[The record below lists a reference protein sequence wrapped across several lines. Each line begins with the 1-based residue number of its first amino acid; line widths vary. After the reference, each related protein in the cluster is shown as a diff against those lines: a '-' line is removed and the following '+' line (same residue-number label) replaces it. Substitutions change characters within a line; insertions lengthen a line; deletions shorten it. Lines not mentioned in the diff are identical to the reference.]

1 MGKKTKGV
9 NNRQSGGIDFIRAKK
24 KVGKK
29 IKKHA
34 NVTDTTVRAKR
45 INLPGQT
52 VGTEGKGEPLTHR
65 GLSISELLNQTS
77 HYSEKVRKDA
87 LEGMR
92 ELLEAHPETMKGS
105 AAAVVEKTAERLVDR
120 EQIVRIA
127 ARGALKH
134 GVLPALGKR
143 GVAPFAKR
151 LVLHVGAALT
161 HVDPVTRRDAPA
173 ALETLLD
180 AAPELVA
187 AHAPAATLRHLADLL
202 RRGDDAASSALDASA
217 SATAA
222 AAAASARRRA
232 ARYGLS
238 PAFGDMTAS
247 RVGASTPGARFRL
260 LTACRRFL
268 ETLVSLS
275 IDHGHDDPFSL
286 KKKARE
292 RTTFAP
298 FAVRDEALFDEAL
311 ADDRFDVGAETRAT
325 HAFRLARPPL
335 DAATAVLDAFGGGK
349 ASRAA
354 EAERDDGGAGVP
366 AAAADLAALL
376 FAAWDE
382 ATPAL
387 RDAGG
392 GGADGGT
399 HMDLLDKTKAM
410 TEALVCTRLALRLVD
425 RADARARGGVPGAAA
440 GAAAGALA
448 ARVLGGGAFPAVAPA
463 AHGAPERRAFV
474 AYNAAA
480 AALLSAAADGVGAV
494 LDARRAERAVAAE
507 RDDEG
512 CAEDD
517 GSGEDGSGEDDAE
530 ADASS
535 ESDKES
541 DASDSDDAYGGSSDA
556 FSDAIDARAADAASA
571 SVASYLACA
580 LRGVALDAGPCG
592 EAERTAEGD
601 YGELLRAARRA
612 LARAPSVSRARS
624 SAARR
629 ARGARAELVD
639 AVSEVW
645 TRAVVEGPPERRA
658 ACVSLLA
665 AALPSAYA
673 LRDVSLKNNGDV
685 SQPGGA
691 RSGLAESAA
700 ARWLRPSARAL
711 WELKHRD
718 PATTTRLLAA
728 LRALASRATAERAPA
743 THEAL
748 VAVES
753 ELAPFFALAPPPSA
767 DPDAPRVP
775 AKLGPFARLPPAA
788 RFEAIA
794 LLGCLPALSPATI
807 RAVAHAALA
816 PAAAQTQTEEKKRK
830 RNGSGGALDGKKR
843 PTTDDVATRAVDAV
857 AANVAAAPLAL
868 STSFFAAVL
877 TGAPEW
883 DRAERVAGAAARA
896 LVDLGDENA
905 WAGAAL
911 AWGAVAAARRRACAS
926 DTRGA
931 EGRAVYGALRLAAAA
946 AEASAGAE
954 PKLGPETLAPPDL
967 EEDVPR
973 LLASALTLARE
984 KARGERSAK
993 KTPNREPNRARA
1005 EDDED
1010 AEDDEEESLSRS
1022 ALDGVALRALRA
1034 APRWAAGTFSALAKG
1049 LAAVDDDEAVDA
1061 TRAAAL
1067 AASRVADFLR
1077 AERRKA
1083 RTRPEA
1089 ERGDAWKTEHDAR
1102 DTETNEATNAKAKAS
1117 AETCVSG
1124 LRTAAD
1130 ALVRA
1135 GVAGAARAA
1144 SAARDAARDVQ
1155 DAFD

>member
-52 VGTEGKGEPLTHR
+52 VGTEGKGEALTQR
-65 GLSISELLNQTS
+65 GLSMSELLNQTS

-120 EQIVRIA
+120 EQIVRVA

-143 GVAPFAKR
+143 GMAPFAKR

-217 SATAA
+217 SATATAA

-238 PAFGDMTAS
+238 PTFGDMTAS
-247 RVGASTPGARFRL
+247 RVGAAKPGARLRL

-268 ETLVSLS
+268 ETLVADRSS
-275 IDHGHDDPFSL
+275 DGTTRG
-286 KKKARE
+286 ATRG
-292 RTTFAP
+292 RTNRNRAP
-298 FAVRDEALFDEAL
+298 YDLRAAASDEALF
-311 ADDRFDVGAETRAT
+311 ADIYARSDDRFDRFDVGASMSAT

-335 DAATAVLDAFGGGK
+335 DAATAALDAFGGGRV
-349 ASRAA
+349 SRAA
-354 EAERDDGGAGVP
+354 AAERDDGGAGVP

-387 RDAGG
+387 RDVSGG
-392 GGADGGT
+392 GGADGGGADT
-399 HMDLLDKTKAM
+399 HMDFLVKTKAM
-410 TEALVCTRLALRLVD
+410 TEALVCARLALSLVD
-425 RADARARGGVPGAAA
+425 GADAGDAGTRGGVPGAAA

-448 ARVLGGGAFPAVAPA
+448 ARMLDGGAFPAAAPA
-463 AHGAPERRAFV
+463 ARGAPERRALV

-480 AALLSAAADGVGAV
+480 AALLSATADGVAAV
-494 LDARRAERAVAAE
+494 LAARGAERAAAANTRVAP
-507 RDDEG
+507 R
-512 CAEDD
+512 AEDLSRRNSR
-517 GSGEDGSGEDDAE
+517 G
-530 ADASS
+530 DASGS
-535 ESDKES
+535 DESG
-541 DASDSDDAYGGSSDA
+541 SDSDESGSD
-556 FSDAIDARAADAASA
+556 SDAIDARAADAAAA
-571 SVASYLACA
+571 SVAEYLAGA

-592 EAERTAEGD
+592 EAEPTAEGD
-601 YGELLRAARRA
+601 YGELLRAARGA

-629 ARGARAELVD
+629 ARTARAELVD

-645 TRAVVEGPPERRA
+645 TRAVAEGPPERRA

-665 AALPSAYA
+665 AALPSARA
-673 LRDVSLKNNGDV
+673 PPAETGSAQGVS
-685 SQPGGA
+685 SQGVASASSDGGA
-691 RSGLAESAA
+691 GLAESAA
-700 ARWLRPSARAL
+700 AKLIRPFARAL

-718 PATTTRLLAA
+718 PATTTCLLVT
-728 LRALASRATAERAPA
+728 LRAVASRTVAARAPA

-748 VAVES
+748 AAVES

-767 DPDAPRVP
+767 DPDAPRREP
-775 AKLGPFARLPPAA
+775 AKPGPFARLPPRA
-788 RFEAIA
+788 RLEAVS
-794 LLGCLPALSPATI
+794 LLGCLPALSPATV
-807 RAVAHAALA
+807 RALAHAALA
-816 PAAAQTQTEEKKRK
+816 PRREKGGEKRFATKNKRARDGSSAADENA
-830 RNGSGGALDGKKR
+830 A
-843 PTTDDVATRAVDAV
+843 DDIATRAVDAV
-857 AANVAAAPLAL
+857 AVNVAAAPLAL

-896 LVDLGDENA
+896 LVDLGDADA

-911 AWGAVAAARRRACAS
+911 AWSAVAAARRRARAS
-926 DTRGA
+926 GTRGA
-931 EGRAVYGALRLAAAA
+931 EGRAVFGALRLAAAA
-946 AEASAGAE
+946 AEASGGAGDGDAARR
-954 PKLGPETLAPPDL
+954 APPDL

-973 LLASALTLARE
+973 LLASALTWTFARSE
-984 KARGERSAK
+984 RGSERVGEDGGDA
-993 KTPNREPNRARA
+993 EALEAARA
-1005 EDDED
+1005 
-1010 AEDDEEESLSRS
+1010 L
-1022 ALDGVALRALRA
+1022 LDGVAARALRA
-1034 APRWAAGTFSALAKG
+1034 APRWAAGTFAALASGACDAGEG
-1049 LAAVDDDEAVDA
+1049 LNASPSEEENERADA
-1061 TRAAAL
+1061 TRAAAR
-1067 AASRVADFLR
+1067 AASRVAVLALDANR
-1077 AERRKA
+1077 QKRR
-1083 RTRPEA
+1083 T
-1089 ERGDAWKTEHDAR
+1089 
-1102 DTETNEATNAKAKAS
+1102 TETANEGANVSAKVS
-1117 AETCVSG
+1117 AEACVAA
-1124 LRTAAD
+1124 LRGAAD
-1130 ALVRA
+1130 ALARA
-1135 GVAGAARAA
+1135 GVAGAAAAA
-1144 SAARDAARDVQ
+1144 SAARDAARDVR
-1155 DAFD
+1155 DAFP

>member
-52 VGTEGKGEPLTHR
+52 VGTEGKGEALTHR

-222 AAAASARRRA
+222 AAAASARSRA

-238 PAFGDMTAS
+238 PTFGDMTAS
-247 RVGASTPGARFRL
+247 RVGASTPAARFRL

-275 IDHGHDDPFSL
+275 IDHHGRDQDDRARSRPFRS
-286 KKKARE
+286 
-292 RTTFAP
+292 RTTCSIAP
-298 FAVRDEALFDEAL
+298 FAVRDEALFSHEAL
-311 ADDRFDVGAETRAT
+311 DRYDGYDVGAATRAT

-335 DAATAVLDAFGGGK
+335 DAATAVLDAFGGGR

-354 EAERDDGGAGVP
+354 AAERDDGGAGVP

-399 HMDLLDKTKAM
+399 HMDLLVKTKAM

-463 AHGAPERRAFV
+463 AHGAPERRALV

-535 ESDKES
+535 ESDA
-541 DASDSDDAYGGSSDA
+541 ASDSDDAYGVPPYASSDA
-556 FSDAIDARAADAASA
+556 SSDAIDARAADAASA
-571 SVASYLACA
+571 SVASYLAGA

-639 AVSEVW
+639 AVGEVW

-673 LRDVSLKNNGDV
+673 MRDENENSHR
-685 SQPGGA
+685 A

-728 LRALASRATAERAPA
+728 LRAVASRATAARAPA

-767 DPDAPRVP
+767 DPDAPRVL

-788 RFEAIA
+788 RAEAIA
-794 LLGCLPALSPATI
+794 LLGCLPALSPATV

-816 PAAAQTQTEEKKRK
+816 PAALAPAANQTEAKKRK
-830 RNGSGGALDGKKR
+830 RGGGVSLDGDA
-843 PTTDDVATRAVDAV
+843 DDVATRAVDAV

-883 DRAERVAGAAARA
+883 ERAERVAGAACASARRPRRRGRLGGRRARLGRRRRGAPARA
-896 LVDLGDENA
+896 RVRH
-905 WAGAAL
+905 
-911 AWGAVAAARRRACAS
+911 ARRRGARRVRRAPPGGGGGGGVRRRRRR
-926 DTRGA
+926 TRNARAAGPGG
-931 EGRAVYGALRLAAAA
+931 GRAAP
-946 AEASAGAE
+946 AGVGVDA
-954 PKLGPETLAPPDL
+954 
-967 EEDVPR
+967 
-973 LLASALTLARE
+973 
-984 KARGERSAK
+984 
-993 KTPNREPNRARA
+993 RARA
-1005 EDDED
+1005 RRAKRD
-1010 AEDDEEESLSRS
+1010 AESRGESRRRRRRRRRRRILGS
-1022 ALDGVALRALRA
+1022 VRARRRRASRA
-1034 APRWAAGTFSALAKG
+1034 ARG
-1049 LAAVDDDEAVDA
+1049 AAVG
-1061 TRAAAL
+1061 R
-1067 AASRVADFLR
+1067 
-1077 AERRKA
+1077 
-1083 RTRPEA
+1083 
-1089 ERGDAWKTEHDAR
+1089 
-1102 DTETNEATNAKAKAS
+1102 
-1117 AETCVSG
+1117 
-1124 LRTAAD
+1124 
-1130 ALVRA
+1130 
-1135 GVAGAARAA
+1135 
-1144 SAARDAARDVQ
+1144 RDVFG
-1155 DAFD
+1155 ARRRRRGGRR

>member
-29 IKKHA
+29 IKKQA

-52 VGTEGKGEPLTHR
+52 VGTEGKGEALTNR
-65 GLSISELLNQTS
+65 GLSMSELLNQTS

-120 EQIVRIA
+120 EQIVRVA
-127 ARGALKH
+127 ARAALKH

-143 GVAPFAKR
+143 GTAPFAKR

-180 AAPELVA
+180 FAPELVA

-217 SATAA
+217 SASATAA

-232 ARYGLS
+232 ERYGLS
-238 PAFGDMTAS
+238 PTFGDMTAS
-247 RVGASTPGARFRL
+247 RVGAAKPGARL
-260 LTACRRFL
+260 KVLTACRRFL
-268 ETLVSLS
+268 ETLVAVSDASEGFGARGGGESRTATRFLPRFKRAR
-275 IDHGHDDPFSL
+275 DDD
-286 KKKARE
+286 
-292 RTTFAP
+292 
-298 FAVRDEALFDEAL
+298 DE
-311 ADDRFDVGAETRAT
+311 RFDGAEESDAEKGKSLLSAAT
-325 HAFRLARPPL
+325 HAFRLARPPV
-335 DAATAVLDAFGGGK
+335 DAATAALDAFGGGR

-354 EAERDDGGAGVP
+354 AAERDDGAAGVP

-376 FAAWDE
+376 FSAWDE

-387 RDAGG
+387 RDASG
-392 GGADGGT
+392 GGADAQ
-399 HMDLLDKTKAM
+399 HVDFLVKTRCM

-425 RADARARGGVPGAAA
+425 RADAGKRGGVAGAAA
-440 GAAAGALA
+440 GAAAGAVA
-448 ARVLGGGAFPAVAPA
+448 KRVLDGGAFPAAAPA
-463 AHGAPERRAFV
+463 AHGAPERRALV

-480 AALLSAAADGVGAV
+480 AALLSATADGVAAV
-494 LDARRAERAVAAE
+494 LDARREARAVFSGDAATAAT
-507 RDDEG
+507 EG
-512 CAEDD
+512 D
-517 GSGEDGSGEDDAE
+517 EDDA
-530 ADASS
+530 STR
-535 ESDKES
+535 
-541 DASDSDDAYGGSSDA
+541 SDDSEDSED
-556 FSDAIDARAADAASA
+556 SEDVVDARAADAASA
-571 SVASYLACA
+571 SVAEYLAGA
-580 LRGVALDAGPCG
+580 LRGVALDAGACG

-612 LARAPSVSRARS
+612 LLRAPSVSPARS
-624 SAARR
+624 SPARR
-629 ARGARAELVD
+629 ARAARVELVD
-639 AVSEVW
+639 AVGEVW
-645 TRAVVEGPPERRA
+645 SRAVVAGPPERRA

-673 LRDVSLKNNGDV
+673 LPGVSAEKDGP
-685 SQPGGA
+685 SAPSSA
-691 RSGLAESAA
+691 RSGGLNESAA
-700 ARWLRPSARAL
+700 AKWLRPFARAL

-718 PATTTRLLAA
+718 PATTTKMLVA
-728 LRALASRATAERAPA
+728 LRTVASRATETQAPA

-767 DPDAPRVP
+767 DPDAPRAQ
-775 AKLGPFARLPPAA
+775 AKLGPFARLPA
-788 RFEAIA
+788 RAQNEAVA
-794 LLGCLPALSPATI
+794 LLGCLPALSPATV

-816 PAAAQTQTEEKKRK
+816 PRSATEPLLRKEKERHLHE
-830 RNGSGGALDGKKR
+830 REGRREDEELL
-843 PTTDDVATRAVDAV
+843 DDVATRAVDAV

-896 LVDLGDENA
+896 LVDLGDADA

-911 AWGAVAAARRRACAS
+911 AWGAVATARRRARAS
-926 DTRGA
+926 SKNQRGA
-931 EGRAVYGALRLAAAA
+931 EGRAVFGALRLAAAA
-946 AEASAGAE
+946 AEASSH
-954 PKLGPETLAPPDL
+954 ETDTTGNVVEKLAPRDL
-967 EEDVPR
+967 EEDVPT
-973 LLASALTLARE
+973 LLASALTFARE
-984 KARGERSAK
+984 RGDTTKAKPFRGDESSDADATSA
-993 KTPNREPNRARA
+993 A
-1005 EDDED
+1005 
-1010 AEDDEEESLSRS
+1010 RS
-1022 ALDGVALRALRA
+1022 ALDGVAARALHA
-1034 APRWAAGTFSALAKG
+1034 APRWAAGTFAALAIG
-1049 LAAVDDDEAVDA
+1049 VSVETRSVDGNETDAVE
-1061 TRAAAL
+1061 AAAL
-1067 AASRVADFLR
+1067 AASFV
-1077 AERRKA
+1077 A
-1083 RTRPEA
+1083 RTHLKRARASEPWGDGSLTTLSFEA
-1089 ERGDAWKTEHDAR
+1089 QTSRLKE
-1102 DTETNEATNAKAKAS
+1102 S
-1117 AETCVSG
+1117 ALKCVSA
-1124 LRTAAD
+1124 LRDAAD
-1130 ALVRA
+1130 ALVRL

-1155 DAFD
+1155 DAFP